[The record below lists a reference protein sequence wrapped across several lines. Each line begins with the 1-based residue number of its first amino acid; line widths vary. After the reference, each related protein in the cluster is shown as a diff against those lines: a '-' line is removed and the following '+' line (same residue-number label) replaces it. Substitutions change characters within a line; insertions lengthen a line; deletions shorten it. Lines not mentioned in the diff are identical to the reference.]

1 MRGVSAKES
10 QVQFDYY
17 YGSEADQFTFIK
29 IPKVLISNK
38 KRYRISSDAIL
49 LYGILLDRMQ
59 LSIKNRWIDAENR
72 VYIIYR
78 IAEIMEDFECSNKTA
93 GQILGE
99 LNDIGLIEKVRRG
112 QGKPDLIYVKNFIQK
127 EDLSYLA
134 SETDESDAME
144 NKTEASQIVDFTDI
158 FQKCRN
164 YTSRNEE
171 STLPEMKNLH
181 FKECKN
187 YTQNKTDIN
196 NTKYINTDLIYPSI
210 SIAEERDGPP
220 ESGTEEGMSVV
231 DTYRRLIRHNLSY
244 DFYMQHGDEITKSLL
259 PDCYRLIC
267 DVVCV
272 PRKTVE
278 IGGVRYPYAMV
289 RERFLQLRYEHIEY
303 VMDCMAKSALPI
315 SNIRLYLLAALYNA
329 PTSMNH
335 YYMQEVRQDMLG

>member
-1 MRGVSAKES
+1 MRGVPVKES

-38 KRYRISSDAIL
+38 KCYRISSDAIL
-49 LYGILLDRMQ
+49 LYGMLLDRMQ

-78 IAEIMEDFECSNKTA
+78 IAEIMEDFDCSNKTA

-144 NKTEASQIVDFTDI
+144 ITTEASQFVDFTGT

-181 FKECKN
+181 FRECKN
-187 YTQNKTDIN
+187 YTQNMTDIN

-210 SIAEERDGPP
+210 SIAEGREGPS
-220 ESGTEEGMSVV
+220 ESGADKGMSEVEI
-231 DTYRRLIRHNLSY
+231 YRRLIRYNLSY
-244 DFYMQHGDEITKSLL
+244 DYYIQHGDEITKSLL

-272 PRKTVE
+272 PRKTVV
-278 IGGVRYPYAMV
+278 IGGVRYPHAMV
-289 RERFLQLRYEHIEY
+289 RERLLQLRYEHIAY
-303 VMDCMAKSALPI
+303 VMDRIAEIAMPI
-315 SNIRLYLLAALYNA
+315 SNIRSYLLAALYNA

-335 YYMQEVRQDMLG
+335 YYMQEVRQDMSG